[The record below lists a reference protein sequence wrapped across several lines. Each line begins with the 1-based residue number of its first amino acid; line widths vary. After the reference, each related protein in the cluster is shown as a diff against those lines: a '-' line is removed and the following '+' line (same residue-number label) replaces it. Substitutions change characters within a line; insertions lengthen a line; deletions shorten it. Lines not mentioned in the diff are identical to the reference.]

1 MLTYLATLFG
11 IYKPRYKPGDV
22 LFNKKTDTSIRI
34 LFAGSFD
41 EAPQEVLDRVHQK
54 YPSREPTLYVYEI
67 LDGPNI
73 EYLIDRI
80 SWDNASGIDK
90 VYVYENTYI
99 DDKIFNKKEVG
110 K

>member
-11 IYKPRYKPGDV
+11 IYKPRYKPGDI
-22 LFNKKTDTSIRI
+22 LHNKQMNITIRI

-41 EAPQEVLDRVHQK
+41 EAPQEVLNKVHQK

-73 EYLIDRI
+73 EYLIDRV
-80 SWDNASGIDK
+80 SWDNAYGIDK
-90 VYVYENTYI
+90 AYVYENTYI
-99 DDKIFNKKEVG
+99 DDKIFKKEVG